1 MLRWLGILVVLVLV
15 ALGCTYYI
23 AGRQAPPLI
32 TINKPSGTVGQRS
45 TLAID
50 ARGARMATFTASLQQ
65 NGKTVPLF
73 SLDAPQSAKVDRSEA
88 GVTVERAFGK
98 ESVPELQEGP
108 AQIVVTATR
117 MSFLGLRTL
126 TAQQTREV
134 QVRLQPPRV
143 SVVSTHHYVN
153 HGGSEMVVYRATPPD
168 VTSGVRVGT
177 VEYQGFPAAG
187 AGAGGDPAFRVAFF
201 ALLHEQTVA
210 DRIVVFARDEAG
222 NEATASFVDNVFEKP
237 FKKSRIEIDDKFLHR
252 VVPEILEHAPE
263 LKLSPPSADG
273 DFVPAFLKI
282 NGDLRR
288 MNADRIAALTKSSS
302 ASRLWDG
309 PFVQL
314 GNSQVEAGFA
324 DHRTY
329 LSAGK
334 EIDQQTHLGF
344 DLAVTANVAVVAANA
359 GKVLNASWLGI
370 YGNCVII
377 DHGMGVASLYGHL
390 SSFDV
395 GVGDTVTKG
404 QTIGRS
410 GMTGLAGG
418 DHLHFTM
425 LVGGHPVNPVE
436 WWDAHWIA
444 DRVERK
450 LREAG
455 AAPSPGTP
463 APLKTGR

>member
-73 SLDAPQSAKVDRSEA
+73 SLDAPQSARVDRSEA

-237 FKKSRIEIDDKFLHR
+237 FKKKPDRDRRQVSAPRRAGDPRTRAGTQAVAAIGRWRLR
-252 VVPEILEHAPE
+252 ARVPEDQWRPAPHERRPYRGADEILVGVAP
-263 LKLSPPSADG
+263 LGRPVRTARKLAGRSRFRGSPHLPQ
-273 DFVPAFLKI
+273 
-282 NGDLRR
+282 R
-288 MNADRIAALTKSSS
+288 
-302 ASRLWDG
+302 
-309 PFVQL
+309 
-314 GNSQVEAGFA
+314 
-324 DHRTY
+324 
-329 LSAGK
+329 GK

-377 DHGMGVASLYGHL
+377 DHGMGVASSVRPPL
-390 SSFDV
+390 V
-395 GVGDTVTKG
+395 VRRRRR
-404 QTIGRS
+404 RS
-410 GMTGLAGG
+410 
-418 DHLHFTM
+418 
-425 LVGGHPVNPVE
+425 
-436 WWDAHWIA
+436 
-444 DRVERK
+444 R
-450 LREAG
+450 
-455 AAPSPGTP
+455 
-463 APLKTGR
+463 